1 MIWKFITYFVRKL
14 DPEKAHKISLFAFK
28 MGAHPRLSQV
38 KIPSNIKSLNFINP
52 LGLAAGFDK
61 NAEVIKSIH
70 FLNFGFTE
78 VGTITPL
85 PQYGNPKP
93 RVFRLDKDKAIIN
106 RNGFNNLGMIKAKKK
121 LVIYRKNFPVG
132 SNFIVGINIGPNK
145 DSSDRVN
152 DYKLLSQEL
161 SQFADYI
168 SINISSPNTPNLRDF
183 HETKNLKKVIE
194 SVKFGILNSKIN
206 NVELPIFLKIAP
218 DIDETNLKTII
229 KVANNQKITGLI
241 ISNTTIERVAGLK
254 SKNINEVG
262 GLSGK
267 PLFTKSTNLLALAN
281 QIIKINKYQLHLIA
295 AGGISD
301 EYSAYAKI
309 LCGADLIQ
317 LYSSMTYE
325 GPMIANK
332 IIKGIQNLMKRDNVK
347 SLDDIRGIASNVE
360 IAGKM
365 AKNGL

>member
-1 MIWKFITYFVRKL
+1 MIWKLITYLVRKL

-28 MGAHPRLSQV
+28 TGVHPRLSQV
-38 KIPSNIKSLNFINP
+38 KIPIKIKSLNFVNP

-61 NAEVIKSIH
+61 NAEVIKSVH

-121 LVIYRKNFPVG
+121 LIIYRKLFPIG
-132 SNFIVGINIGPNK
+132 SSFVVGINIGPNK

-168 SINISSPNTPNLRDF
+168 TINISSPNTPNLRDF
-183 HETKNLKKVIE
+183 HETENLKKVIKA
-194 SVKFGILNSKIN
+194 VKVGIFNSKIK

-295 AGGISD
+295 VGGISD

-317 LYSSMTYE
+317 LYSSITYE

-347 SLDDIRGIASNVE
+347 SLDDIKGIASNVE
-360 IAGKM
+360 IAVKM